1 MSLGLN
7 NALVTFMD
15 LMNMVFRG
23 YVGMFFIVFIYDIL
37 IYLRSEDEHT
47 TNLRIVFQVLK
58 DQQLFKSLV
67 SGIFC

>member
-23 YVGMFFIVFIYDIL
+23 YVDMFFIVFIYDIL